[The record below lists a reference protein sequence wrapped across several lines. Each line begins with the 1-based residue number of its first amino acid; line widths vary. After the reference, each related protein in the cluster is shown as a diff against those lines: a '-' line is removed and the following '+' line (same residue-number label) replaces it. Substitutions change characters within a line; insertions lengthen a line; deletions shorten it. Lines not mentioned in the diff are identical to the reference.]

1 MKGRKTGSK
10 LISFVLSLVMAV
22 TMIPATVMAAPAAD
36 SNSTS
41 ANVDK
46 VLSYAAQM
54 RDENQKDNLSEGPFS
69 WDTEGKSDTWRY
81 FNGVMMDAFLMT
93 GNADNEEFVQKFYD
107 DNIDENG
114 TIPDYATGELDSV
127 EAARG
132 LFDLLDTEQ
141 NSDRYKKAIQ
151 FVYSELEKQMTY
163 DNCGGNYQHKQ
174 TEDRKPTESWSTW
187 NIGLDGLYMAEPFL
201 MECANAIEDGTLTL
215 ENADGSEVTADSI
228 YQAVYKR
235 MDWVATTMKDES
247 TGLYHHGWNVD
258 ESKGNG
264 HFWSRGIGWYA
275 MAQVDVIEMMPE
287 GEYRTAM
294 INQLPEFFDAMLKYQ
309 DAETGMWYNV
319 VNRGSDL
326 SSNSL
331 ETSGTAMMA
340 YALMKAY
347 NNEYVTDAK
356 YGEAGLKAF
365 NGIAEEKISGS
376 EYSYTVADIYQK
388 SGVGDSDAYYCE
400 QEYVNDE
407 AKGTGALIMAATLAN
422 ATADKLPETDP
433 EDPIT
438 PPTEPEEPE
447 LPQEPEASETV
458 TGYLQGETRYELA
471 TDGVESGEVYL
482 IVNGENALM
491 NNQSTADSQ
500 DVNISGNVAT
510 VSENAE
516 LCEWTF
522 TEGRSVWMITN
533 GSQWLRLDSSD
544 DIIGDVQRLTVTYRD
559 KGSYR
564 ISRSSG
570 KITYYLRYT
579 KENGWYSRSGSGA
592 SGTNQLYKKT
602 GASQGEEVS
611 FSVTP
616 GSLALKTGST
626 QQFTPSVLVSN
637 AAAESY
643 NITWKSDNPQIAGI
657 DENGLLTAAADGTA
671 NITATLTAANGTGMQ
686 KELTITVPVT
696 VSSRSVESAELS
708 GNTARYVKQN
718 MEPDFSDIV
727 LHVIYDDGTAADI
740 TTESGLVI
748 NGYDITELGTYFA
761 KISYLGK
768 QYGTVRVTVE
778 GNPYEGLTPADPEE
792 YPEYPDDGA
801 VRIDKTATGD
811 DFNSTGAVKVELD
824 TAGISVKQGVDV
836 VLVVDVSNS
845 MGWTDDW
852 FERMSSSE
860 VANAKDNVKIPQNG
874 TAANTTDK
882 LDQAMESAR
891 EFADILLSGNS
902 DGSASNNSISF
913 VTFAGFDEDNTN
925 ETGSNRN
932 YIDSVQTVFTNV
944 QDAESANRV
953 FSNTKFTNYNVN
965 GTSVAYTLQIG
976 RSNGGSVSGTNR
988 GNTNYDYAFA
998 EANAAVTQLKNSYGG
1013 TDKYKETGRET
1024 IVVFMTDGAPSHYNG
1039 NRLNGSHD
1047 DTLYG
1052 TNQTYAAVGAY
1063 NGNASDNADT
1073 WLTYI
1078 KKPNEYAEQ
1087 LNSNID
1093 SFYAV
1098 GFDLDHGGFGD
1109 YSWSQGDLQ
1118 PVLEGLAGSDS
1129 VDVTLVENG
1138 TALREFY
1145 NSLAT
1150 KIKLAGTNA
1159 IVTDTINSDF
1169 TLQTTQ
1175 KTGTGDEDDNHG
1187 TLAAAPTIEVT
1198 SYELYTKATTSD
1210 ETLIG
1215 TRTGDSTVMEKVIFS
1230 EDGTEAYSDHP
1241 DVSGN
1246 IMTTDQDGNVTIAA
1260 KYFTYTKEISE
1271 DGSAVERFVWNIGD
1285 ITDDEVVLSYYAYL
1299 TGAMEGTREKGDVY
1313 YTNEGATLEYVDI
1326 NGNYAKKDY
1335 PMPAVAWGGASTS
1348 FEYYLV
1354 NENGEP
1360 VNRAGQKVP
1369 FANRIVIYG
1378 DTEAL
1383 NLNQD
1388 ATIPAQRI
1396 DASDYLPEG
1405 YYLYDV
1411 NAYYTVSTASS
1422 SELKKGITV
1431 SEPSEDAY
1439 KTTGEAPN
1447 QVKQNGAQT
1456 TIVISP
1462 AEPVAPDET
1471 YIQTRVAFGVRW
1483 DLTPTFAE
1491 YELVKDQIVID
1502 YGKAIQADVI
1512 ANDSTI
1518 PDGYTGS
1525 LIGFTA
1531 YNANAN
1537 LKQMQQSAGSAEYTT
1552 NNGTYTIDGGKV
1564 NFQLSRMLS
1573 QVEKVFCV
1581 VKITEDA
1588 DSNNYYY
1595 LYEELDII
1603 PAANVYYETD
1613 FADGVFSFETTGAA
1627 WVKETVSG
1635 DIVADGPQDDGTIGQ
1650 NLYGYDSSYANDKYQ
1665 SNAGSWFVT
1674 GADAYDPAQTT
1685 SEFSFR
1691 GTGFDII
1698 SRTDTDEGFIRVT
1711 VYSDSAKTQME
1722 KRVTVLNKSEGEL
1735 RLYQIPVVSIENLT
1749 YGTHYVEIEVYGPL
1763 ESEEY
1768 PALNSGGQFHFDAVR
1783 IYNPINASV
1792 NVPATSDA
1800 GIAYAAYVAD
1810 GEADASVQEIREML
1824 LTSIDDPDTPD
1835 GWIESTYDEET
1846 DEEIP
1851 GVVFVDRNQSSV
1863 GINDY
1868 KAIGPNNEVYLISGQ
1883 AIAFKLT
1890 ADGELPA
1897 SIDIG
1902 AKSAN
1907 GADTKLHVSVYNED
1921 SEYAVAEISQDLST
1935 STAMFYNLL
1944 GDKTAEEVFGNGNT
1958 IYVYVDTNEAGGILS
1973 LTDLKVA
1980 YGNTAGSISIT
1991 SDTDLVKRTAVS
2003 VQQEETKCDVLS
2015 AEFTADSVK
2024 RNKKATMQIVTE
2036 SDVESL
2042 EVLNQSNAAV
2052 KLTIDGTEVDADGNK
2067 VWTVRFTVTSTGNQS
2082 YTVTGYD
2089 AEGNS
2094 GASASDSIQ
2103 VRVR

>member
-1 MKGRKTGSK
+1 MKGRKTVSK
-10 LISFVLSLVMAV
+10 LISLILSLVMIV
-22 TMIPATVMAAPAAD
+22 TLLPATVMAAPGDSGTAD
-36 SNSTS
+36 DAQTLDWKDIPGGTYYERTQSMTPDGEYVILYQSNGTSTS
-41 ANVDK
+41 GRALQYSADGYWTGWTGVNGQYVT
-46 VLSYAAQM
+46 VSSQNGQYTITGI
-54 RDENQKDNLSEGPFS
+54 DE
-69 WDTEGKSDTWRY
+69 TATWRIDG
-81 FNGVMMDAFLMT
+81 NGKIYCTV
-93 GNADNEEFVQKFYD
+93 N
-107 DNIDENG
+107 
-114 TIPDYATGELDSV
+114 
-127 EAARG
+127 
-132 LFDLLDTEQ
+132 
-141 NSDRYKKAIQ
+141 
-151 FVYSELEKQMTY
+151 
-163 DNCGGNYQHKQ
+163 GGNYYLYKPSYGYSAWL
-174 TEDRKPTESWSTW
+174 TTDEDAGFSWSVSGRNSGAVRFNSGNYRLRW
-187 NIGLDGLYMAEPFL
+187 NDEDFQIGESGSSGRDFYLYEKHSSPGGQAAL
-201 MECANAIEDGTLTL
+201 TGTL
-215 ENADGSEVTADSI
+215 
-228 YQAVYKR
+228 
-235 MDWVATTMKDES
+235 
-247 TGLYHHGWNVD
+247 
-258 ESKGNG
+258 
-264 HFWSRGIGWYA
+264 
-275 MAQVDVIEMMPE
+275 
-287 GEYRTAM
+287 
-294 INQLPEFFDAMLKYQ
+294 
-309 DAETGMWYNV
+309 
-319 VNRGSDL
+319 
-326 SSNSL
+326 
-331 ETSGTAMMA
+331 
-340 YALMKAY
+340 
-347 NNEYVTDAK
+347 
-356 YGEAGLKAF
+356 
-365 NGIAEEKISGS
+365 
-376 EYSYTVADIYQK
+376 SYTV
-388 SGVGDSDAYYCE
+388 
-400 QEYVNDE
+400 
-407 AKGTGALIMAATLAN
+407 
-422 ATADKLPETDP
+422 
-433 EDPIT
+433 
-438 PPTEPEEPE
+438 
-447 LPQEPEASETV
+447 
-458 TGYLQGETRYELA
+458 
-471 TDGVESGEVYL
+471 
-482 IVNGENALM
+482 
-491 NNQSTADSQ
+491 
-500 DVNISGNVAT
+500 
-510 VSENAE
+510 
-516 LCEWTF
+516 
-522 TEGRSVWMITN
+522 
-533 GSQWLRLDSSD
+533 
-544 DIIGDVQRLTVTYRD
+544 
-559 KGSYR
+559 
-564 ISRSSG
+564 
-570 KITYYLRYT
+570 
-579 KENGWYSRSGSGA
+579 
-592 SGTNQLYKKT
+592 
-602 GASQGEEVS
+602 
-611 FSVTP
+611 
-616 GSLALKTGST
+616 KTGST
-626 QQFTPSVLVSN
+626 LTEEQIKEAASVLYRTD
-637 AAAESY
+637 AESEETTLDW
-643 NITWKSDNPQIAGI
+643 NEVTVSWDNSL
-657 DENGLLTAAADGTA
+657 NTNTVGTY
-671 NITATLTAANGTGMQ
+671 TMTVSYQDTVLG
-686 KELTITVPVT
+686 TITVDVQET
-696 VSSRSVESAELS
+696 VLDKTQP
-708 GNTARYVKQN
+708 NW
-718 MEPDFSDIV
+718 
-727 LHVIYDDGTAADI
+727 
-740 TTESGLVI
+740 GL
-748 NGYDITELGTYFA
+748 NPA
-761 KISYLGK
+761 KK
-768 QYGTVRVTVE
+768 
-778 GNPYEGLTPADPEE
+778 P
-792 YPEYPDDGA
+792 YPEYPADGA
-801 VRIDKTATGD
+801 VRIDKTATEQN
-811 DFNSTGAVKVELD
+811 FNSTGVVKVELD

-852 FERMSSSE
+852 YLTNPD
-860 VANAKDNVKIPQNG
+860 ATTDNLKIPVRQSG
-874 TAANTTDK
+874 TAETTTDK
-882 LDQAMESAR
+882 LDQAMASAQ
-891 EFADILLSGNS
+891 EFANILLGGNS
-902 DGSASNNSISF
+902 AGSKANNSISF
-913 VTFAGFDEDNTN
+913 VTFAGYDNDNSN
-925 ETGSNRN
+925 ETQSSGRRDF
-932 YIDSVQTVFTNV
+932 IDSVQTVFTNV
-944 QDAESANRV
+944 QDAATANEV
-953 FSNTKFTNYNVN
+953 FDDTKFTYYTVD
-965 GTSVAYTLQIG
+965 GTSVDYDLQIG
-976 RSNGGSVSGTNR
+976 SLSGRVSSGINR

-998 EANAAVTQLKNSYGG
+998 EANAAVTQLKDSFGG
-1013 TDKYKETGRET
+1013 ASAYEETGRET

-1039 NRLNGSHD
+1039 NRLNGSHA

-1052 TNQTYAAVGAY
+1052 TNETYAAVGAY
-1063 NGNASDNADT
+1063 NGSGADNADT
-1073 WLTYI
+1073 WLEYI
-1078 KKPNEYAEQ
+1078 KNPNTYAET

-1098 GFDLDHGGFGD
+1098 GFDLNHGGFGS

-1118 PVLEGLAGSDS
+1118 PVLEGLAGENS
-1129 VDVTLVENG
+1129 VDVELVENG
-1138 TALREFY
+1138 SALQEFY
-1145 NSLAT
+1145 RSLANQ
-1150 KIKLAGTNA
+1150 IMFAGTNA
-1159 IVTDTINSDF
+1159 VVTDTINSNF

-1175 KTGTGDEDDNHG
+1175 TTGTGGADATHG
-1187 TLAAAPTIEVT
+1187 TLTTAPTIEVT

-1210 ETLIG
+1210 DTLIG
-1215 TRTGDSTVMEKVIFS
+1215 TRTGNSTVMEKVTFS
-1230 EDGTEAYSDHP
+1230 EDGTEAYSDYP
-1241 DVSGN
+1241 NVSGN
-1246 IMTTDQDGNVTIAA
+1246 IMTTDSDGNVTITAH
-1260 KYFTYTKEISE
+1260 YFTYTKEVSA
-1271 DGSAVERFVWNIGD
+1271 DGTAVEKFVWNIGD

-1299 TGAMEGTREKGDVY
+1299 TGSMEGTREKGDVY

-1326 NGNYAKKDY
+1326 NGDYAHIDY

-1354 NENGEP
+1354 NEYGQP
-1360 VNRAGQKVP
+1360 VNRAGQVIP

-1378 DTEAL
+1378 GTEAL

-1396 DASDYLPEG
+1396 DASEFLPEG

-1411 NAYYTVSTASS
+1411 NAYYTVNTASS
-1422 SELKKGITV
+1422 AELERGITV
-1431 SEPSEDAY
+1431 STPSEDAY

-1447 QVKQNGAQT
+1447 QVTQSGAQT
-1456 TIVISP
+1456 TIIISP

-1502 YGKAIQADVI
+1502 YGKAIQADVV

-1518 PDGYTGS
+1518 PDGYTGK

-1581 VKITEDA
+1581 VQITEDA

-1603 PAANVYYETD
+1603 PATNVYYETD
-1613 FADGVFSFETTGAA
+1613 FADGVFSFETEGVA
-1627 WVKETVSG
+1627 WEEVTVSG
-1635 DIVADGPQDDGTIGQ
+1635 DIVADGSQDDGTIGQ

-1665 SNAGSWFVT
+1665 SNASSWFVT
-1674 GADAYDPAQTT
+1674 GANVYNPSATT

-1722 KRVTVLNKSEGEL
+1722 KRVTVLNKSESEL

-1907 GADTKLHVSVYNED
+1907 GADTKLHVSVYNEN

>member
-10 LISFVLSLVMAV
+10 LISLILSLVMIV
-22 TMIPATVMAAPAAD
+22 TLLPATVMAAPGDSGTAD
-36 SNSTS
+36 DAQTLDWKDIPGGTYYECTQSMTTDGEYVILYQGDRSNM
-41 ANVDK
+41 A
-46 VLSYAAQM
+46 LHYY
-54 RDENQKDNLSEGPFS
+54 S
-69 WDTEGKSDTWRY
+69 WYETVGV
-81 FNGVMMDAFLMT
+81 NGQSVGVSSQNGQYTITD
-93 GNADNEEFVQKFYD
+93 
-107 DNIDENG
+107 IDETATWHINNDGKIYCTVNG
-114 TIPDYATGELDSV
+114 
-127 EAARG
+127 
-132 LFDLLDTEQ
+132 Q
-141 NSDRYKKAIQ
+141 NYYL
-151 FVYSELEKQMTY
+151 V
-163 DNCGGNYQHKQ
+163 
-174 TEDRKPTESWSTW
+174 
-187 NIGLDGLYMAEPFL
+187 
-201 MECANAIEDGTLTL
+201 
-215 ENADGSEVTADSI
+215 
-228 YQAVYKR
+228 
-235 MDWVATTMKDES
+235 
-247 TGLYHHGWNVD
+247 
-258 ESKGNG
+258 
-264 HFWSRGIGWYA
+264 
-275 MAQVDVIEMMPE
+275 
-287 GEYRTAM
+287 
-294 INQLPEFFDAMLKYQ
+294 
-309 DAETGMWYNV
+309 
-319 VNRGSDL
+319 
-326 SSNSL
+326 SSNSNASVTTKSDSAL
-331 ETSGTAMMA
+331 VWHISARSSGAVRFITNGGRSLRWNDRTFQIRDEGIRDLYLYEKRSSLGGQA
-340 YALMKAY
+340 AL
-347 NNEYVTDAK
+347 T
-356 YGEAGLKAF
+356 GTL
-365 NGIAEEKISGS
+365 
-376 EYSYTVADIYQK
+376 SYTV
-388 SGVGDSDAYYCE
+388 
-400 QEYVNDE
+400 
-407 AKGTGALIMAATLAN
+407 
-422 ATADKLPETDP
+422 
-433 EDPIT
+433 
-438 PPTEPEEPE
+438 
-447 LPQEPEASETV
+447 
-458 TGYLQGETRYELA
+458 
-471 TDGVESGEVYL
+471 
-482 IVNGENALM
+482 
-491 NNQSTADSQ
+491 
-500 DVNISGNVAT
+500 
-510 VSENAE
+510 
-516 LCEWTF
+516 
-522 TEGRSVWMITN
+522 
-533 GSQWLRLDSSD
+533 
-544 DIIGDVQRLTVTYRD
+544 
-559 KGSYR
+559 
-564 ISRSSG
+564 
-570 KITYYLRYT
+570 
-579 KENGWYSRSGSGA
+579 
-592 SGTNQLYKKT
+592 
-602 GASQGEEVS
+602 
-611 FSVTP
+611 
-616 GSLALKTGST
+616 KTGSSLT
-626 QQFTPSVLVSN
+626 EDQIKEAASVLYR
-637 AAAESY
+637 ADAESEETTLDWNEVTVSWDNSLNTNTVGTY
-643 NITWKSDNPQIAGI
+643 NMTVSYQDTVLG
-657 DENGLLTAAADGTA
+657 
-671 NITATLTAANGTGMQ
+671 
-686 KELTITVPVT
+686 TITVDVQET
-696 VSSRSVESAELS
+696 VLDKTQPNWGLNPA
-708 GNTARYVKQN
+708 Q
-718 MEPDFSDIV
+718 EP
-727 LHVIYDDGTAADI
+727 
-740 TTESGLVI
+740 
-748 NGYDITELGTYFA
+748 
-761 KISYLGK
+761 
-768 QYGTVRVTVE
+768 
-778 GNPYEGLTPADPEE
+778 
-792 YPEYPDDGA
+792 YPEYPADGA
-801 VRIDKTATGD
+801 VRIDKTATEQN
-811 DFNSTGAVKVELD
+811 FNSTGVVKVELD

-852 FERMSSSE
+852 YLTNPD
-860 VANAKDNVKIPQNG
+860 ATTDNLKIPVRQSG
-874 TAANTTDK
+874 TAETTTDK
-882 LDQAMESAR
+882 LDQAMASAQ
-891 EFADILLSGNS
+891 EFANILLGGNS
-902 DGSASNNSISF
+902 DGSKSNNSISF
-913 VTFAGFDEDNTN
+913 VTFAGYDDDNSN
-925 ETGSNRN
+925 EKQSSGRRD

-944 QDAESANRV
+944 QDAATANKV
-953 FSNTKFTNYNVN
+953 FDDTKFTYYNVD
-965 GTSVAYTLQIG
+965 GTSVDYSLQIG
-976 RSNGGSVSGTNR
+976 SLNGQVSSGINR

-1013 TDKYKETGRET
+1013 DFAYEDTGRET

-1039 NRLNGSHD
+1039 NRLNGGHA

-1052 TNQTYAAVGAY
+1052 TDTTYAAVGAY
-1063 NGNASDNADT
+1063 NGNEPDNADT
-1073 WLTYI
+1073 WLEYI
-1078 KKPNEYAEQ
+1078 KNPNTYAET

-1098 GFDLDHGGFGD
+1098 GFDLNHGGFGS

-1118 PVLEGLAGSDS
+1118 PVLEGLAGKNS
-1129 VDVTLVENG
+1129 VDVELVENG
-1138 TALREFY
+1138 SALQEFY
-1145 NSLAT
+1145 RSLANQ
-1150 KIKLAGTNA
+1150 IMFAGTDA
-1159 IVTDTINSDF
+1159 VVTDTINSNF

-1175 KTGTGDEDDNHG
+1175 TTGTGGADATHG
-1187 TLAAAPTIEVT
+1187 TLTDAPTIEVT
-1198 SYELYTKATTSD
+1198 SYELYTKATAPD
-1210 ETLIG
+1210 ENLIG
-1215 TRTGDSTVMEKVIFS
+1215 TRTGDSSILEKVTFS
-1230 EDGTEAYSDHP
+1230 EDGTAASSDQLG
-1241 DVSGN
+1241 DS
-1246 IMTTDQDGNVTIAA
+1246 IMTTDSDGNVTIEA
-1260 KYFTYTKEISE
+1260 KYFTYTKEVSA
-1271 DGSAVERFVWNIGD
+1271 DGTAVEKFVWNIGD

-1299 TGAMEGTREKGDVY
+1299 TGSMEGTREKGDVY

-1354 NENGEP
+1354 NEKGEP

-1388 ATIPAQRI
+1388 ATIPAQNI
-1396 DASDYLPEG
+1396 EASKYLPEG

-1411 NAYYTVSTASS
+1411 NAYYTVNTASS

-1431 SEPSEDAY
+1431 SVPSDDAY

-1447 QVKQNGAQT
+1447 QVTQNGAQT

-1518 PDGYTGS
+1518 PEGYTGR

-1564 NFQLSRMLS
+1564 NFQLNRMLS

-1581 VKITEDA
+1581 VQITEDA

-1603 PAANVYYETD
+1603 PATNVYYETD
-1613 FADGVFSFETTGAA
+1613 FADGVFSFETSGAA
-1627 WVKETVSG
+1627 WDKVTVSG

-1665 SNAGSWFVT
+1665 SNASSWFVT
-1674 GADAYDPAQTT
+1674 GADAYDPTKTT

-1711 VYSDSAKTQME
+1711 VYSDSDKTQVE
-1722 KRVTVLNKSEGEL
+1722 KRVTVLNKSESEL
-1735 RLYQIPVVSIENLT
+1735 RLYQIPVVSIENLA
-1749 YGTHYVEIEVYGPL
+1749 YGTHYVEIEVYGAR
-1763 ESEEY
+1763 ESAEY
-1768 PALNSGGQFHFDAVR
+1768 PALSSGGQFHFDAVR
-1783 IYNPINASV
+1783 IYNPINASA
-1792 NVPATSDA
+1792 NASATSDA

-1835 GWIESTYDEET
+1835 GWIESTYDEEK

-1863 GINDY
+1863 GINNY

-1890 ADGELPA
+1890 ADGELPT

-1991 SDTDLVKRTAVS
+1991 SDTNLVKRTAAP
-2003 VQQEETKCDVLS
+2003 VQQEEAKCDVLS

-2024 RNKKATMQIVTE
+2024 RNQKATMQIVTE
-2036 SDVESL
+2036 PDVESL
-2042 EVLNQSNAAV
+2042 EVLNQSNVAV
-2052 KLTIDGTEVDADGNK
+2052 KLTIDGTEVDAEGNK

-2082 YTVTGYD
+2082 YTVTGCD